1 LKRYSTEADLI
12 TDGGLLY
19 TKLAGGDGMN
29 KKELGSAG
37 EDFAENYLALDK
49 YGILKKNYRTRF
61 GEIDI
66 IALKGRTVYFF
77 EVKTRRSSAYG
88 YAEEAVGRVKRKRI
102 LGTALRFISENK
114 ALGGYN
120 MAFMLIAIQIS
131 GGDISIKM
139 VPMN

>member
-1 LKRYSTEADLI
+1 MKLYSTEADLI
-12 TDGGLLY
+12 TEGGMLYTRLADGG
-19 TKLAGGDGMN
+19 GMK

-49 YGILKKNYRTRF
+49 FSILKKNYRTRF

-66 IALKGRTVYFF
+66 IALKGGTVYFF
-77 EVKTRRSSAYG
+77 EVKTRRSAAYG

-102 LGTALRFISENK
+102 LGTALRFINENK
-114 ALGGYN
+114 ALGSYN

-131 GGDISIKM
+131 GGDIAIKM

>member
-1 LKRYSTEADLI
+1 MKLYSTEADLI
-12 TDGGLLY
+12 TEGGLLH
-19 TKLAGGDGMN
+19 TKLAGGGGMN
-29 KKELGSAG
+29 KKELGTAG
-37 EDFAENYLALDK
+37 EEFAENYLALDK
-49 YGILKKNYRTRF
+49 FRILKKNYRTRF

-77 EVKTRRSSAYG
+77 EVKTRRSAAYG

-102 LGTALRFISENK
+102 LGTALRFINENK

-120 MAFMLIAIQIS
+120 MSFMLIAIQIS
-131 GGDISIKM
+131 GSEIDVKL